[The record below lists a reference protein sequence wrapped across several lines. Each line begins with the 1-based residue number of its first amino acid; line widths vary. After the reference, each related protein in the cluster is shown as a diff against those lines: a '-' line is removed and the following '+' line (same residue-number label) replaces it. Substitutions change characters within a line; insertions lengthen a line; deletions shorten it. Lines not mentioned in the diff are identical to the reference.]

1 MLPLLVK
8 PTGQIDFVL
17 ETALVLCSRYDKEE
31 GELQVFLEESL
42 SLQIVAE
49 EVQSLLYL
57 AIRFCDCF

>member
-8 PTGQIDFVL
+8 PTGQIDFVF

-31 GELQVFLEESL
+31 GEWQVFLEESL